1 MKDIIRMNQL
11 AGIITEGQANKMMA
25 ILKEDD
31 MSTDTTLSPEKQL
44 LLKNAISQGNEY
56 DGLSWDG
63 LLDLTDEDMKLVRWL
78 EKTLTKMKK
87 NNEISFDL
95 DF

>member
-1 MKDIIRMNQL
+1 MNQL

-44 LLKNAISQGNEY
+44 LLKTQFLKVMNMMAFLGMVY
-56 DGLSWDG
+56 
-63 LLDLTDEDMKLVRWL
+63 
-78 EKTLTKMKK
+78 
-87 NNEISFDL
+87 
-95 DF
+95 